1 NNINKL
7 VNSDSWQ
14 ELFLRAT
21 TLINP
26 ATKPFIDPELNRQDI
41 TRGGQSGFINSRVEE
56 LTNSTLKEQLAL
68 LKTEQQVYG
77 DLLNDFNNGDVKLR
91 DALSKQTDL
100 VSALEKRFSE
110 LNPIVKKAIE
120 IPDAQLKSWA
130 EITKRIN
137 ELKKLPG
144 SAIIGDDVYNRI
156 QALRDRLKELSGT
169 KVRVEPE
176 SGSFAALQKELNKLK
191 AQADSTVVGSDTF
204 KRIQEL
210 EKRIKTLG
218 EIMKNPV
225 TLSDMLKKNFE
236 ATVKALDKM
245 DFSGLKITGITDITK
260 AIDNLVDRDW
270 VDSNG
275 RQLQLETGG
284 SVDSVARQAHE
295 WNQAISNGLKNAA
308 QSSNE

>member
-1 NNINKL
+1 RLSNVFDEAVQDGRISKFFQAIVDGVAISLNNINKL

-68 LKTEQQVYG
+68 LKTEQQAYG
-77 DLLNDFNNGDVKLR
+77 DLLKDFEAGDTSLR

-156 QALRDRLKELSGT
+156 QALRDRLKELNGT

-176 SGSFAALQKELNKLK
+176 AGSFAALQKELNKLK

-210 EKRIKTLG
+210 EK
-218 EIMKNPV
+218 
-225 TLSDMLKKNFE
+225 
-236 ATVKALDKM
+236 
-245 DFSGLKITGITDITK
+245 
-260 AIDNLVDRDW
+260 
-270 VDSNG
+270 
-275 RQLQLETGG
+275 
-284 SVDSVARQAHE
+284 
-295 WNQAISNGLKNAA
+295 
-308 QSSNE
+308 